1 MSTVGIVSQRA
12 GRVTLALKGNVYGEM
27 LPQINRAIDQ
37 AIGQAIDQ
45 NGAVEKQVNLD
56 LSEVRLLDREA
67 ARFLAE
73 QSRRGIELVNCP
85 QYLTLWILPH

>member
-1 MSTVGIVSQRA
+1 MNAVTGVLSQPA
-12 GRVTLALKGNVYGEM
+12 GRITLALKGNLYAEM
-27 LPQINRAIDQ
+27 LPEVSRFIENNQ
-37 AIGQAIDQ
+37 AL
-45 NGAVEKQVNLD
+45 EKQVHLD

-85 QYLTLWILPH
+85 LYLTLWIPPH

>member
-1 MSTVGIVSQRA
+1 MSTAGILSQRA
-12 GRVTLALKGNVYGEM
+12 GRVTLALKGNLYGEM
-27 LPQINRAIDQ
+27 LPEINRAIDQ
-37 AIGQAIDQ
+37 AIDR

>member
-1 MSTVGIVSQRA
+1 MSTVGILSQRA
-12 GRVTLALKGNVYGEM
+12 GRVTLALKGNLYGEM
-27 LPQINRAIDQ
+27 LPEINRAID
-37 AIGQAIDQ
+37 QAIDQ

-73 QSRRGIELVNCP
+73 QGRRGIELVNCP
-85 QYLTLWILPH
+85 LYLTLWILPH